1 MGLSITEYP
10 LATPVTKRDMV
21 VIEVEGVGVDVDGTV
36 STSSRLW
43 F

>member
-1 MGLSITEYP
+1 MEYP

-21 VIEVEGVGVDVDGTV
+21 AIEVEGVSVDVDDTV